1 MKRAVVL
8 DDYQNVAL
16 RSADWSVLDGRVAVD
31 TINHHIGS
39 AAELIDQLKDYEIVV
54 AMRERTAFPRSILE
68 SLPKLELFVTTGPVN
83 AVLDLDA
90 CAGRNITVCGTRGF
104 LPPAMEQ
111 TWALILAT
119 AKRVCECD
127 RTIKAGLW
135 QTVMADD
142 LIGARLGLIGLGRY
156 GSRVAHVAKA
166 FEMEIVAWSQNLTAE
181 RCAEVGGVTLVS
193 KEELLSTSDIVS
205 IHLVLSSR
213 TTGLIGEPD
222 LRMMKKTAHIVNTS
236 RGPIIDDA
244 ALTRALREHWIA
256 GAGIDVFAEEPLPL
270 DHPFRSLDN
279 IVLTPHMGY
288 VTPYSYKVF
297 YQDVVDDIVGYL
309 DGNLVRQ
316 LITQTEQAPHGSY
329 WTNV

>member
-1 MKRAVVL
+1 
-8 DDYQNVAL
+8 
-16 RSADWSVLDGRVAVD
+16 
-31 TINHHIGS
+31 
-39 AAELIDQLKDYEIVV
+39 
-54 AMRERTAFPRSILE
+54 
-68 SLPKLELFVTTGPVN
+68 
-83 AVLDLDA
+83 
-90 CAGRNITVCGTRGF
+90 
-104 LPPAMEQ
+104 
-111 TWALILAT
+111 
-119 AKRVCECD
+119 
-127 RTIKAGLW
+127 
-135 QTVMADD
+135 
-142 LIGARLGLIGLGRY
+142 
-156 GSRVAHVAKA
+156 
-166 FEMEIVAWSQNLTAE
+166 
-181 RCAEVGGVTLVS
+181 
-193 KEELLSTSDIVS
+193 
-205 IHLVLSSR
+205 
-213 TTGLIGEPD
+213 
-222 LRMMKKTAHIVNTS
+222 MMKKTAHIVNTS